1 MSRLGHATSSVTPRN
16 RGGSL
21 PAWSTAEFSDL
32 VDTRYLKPEYQ
43 PIFDLVTGEQVAAEA
58 LARWP
63 ALGITPDEAFWWAAE
78 SGRLAELDEACRN
91 AAIVDAI
98 AHNLPSQFELFVNL
112 EPSVLGPDTATRLL
126 AHAAGRVG
134 LVVEITER
142 ALMKRP
148 SDLLRAVD
156 QLREAGCGI
165 ALDDVGALPGSLA
178 LLPFICPDVVK
189 LDVSLVQRW
198 PDIGRAAIYTA
209 VAAYAERTG
218 ATVLAE
224 GIESEAHLR
233 RALALGA
240 TLGQGWYL
248 GWPGPPGAVAE
259 SYKPLQVHRRVN
271 DMPTS
276 FSGFADTA
284 VARVGSKE
292 LLLGM
297 SRHLEHKG
305 MALETA
311 PVVLTAMQ
319 EARRLTPGTARRYA
333 RLGSRCPLVVVLG
346 TGMAPTPVHGVRGVA
361 LGADDP
367 LRHDWV
373 VAVVGA
379 HYSGALIAHDLGDE
393 GADRDRRFAF
403 VLTHDYDRVLE
414 AARNLLGR
422 VTSRSDRSDP
432 AEVLA
437 THARR

>member
-1 MSRLGHATSSVTPRN
+1 MVHSRRSPTS
-16 RGGSL
+16 
-21 PAWSTAEFSDL
+21 EFGDL
-32 VDTRYLKPEYQ
+32 IDTRYLKPEYQ
-43 PIFDLVTGEQVAAEA
+43 PIFDLITGEQVAAEA

-63 ALGITPDEAFWWAAE
+63 GLRITPEEAFWWAAE
-78 SGRLAELDEACRN
+78 IGRLAELDEACRN

-126 AHAAGRVG
+126 THAAGRVG

-148 SDLLRAVD
+148 SELLRAVA
-156 QLREAGCGI
+156 QLRDAGCGI

-224 GIESEAHLR
+224 GIESEPHLR

-259 SYKPLQVHRRVN
+259 SYKPLQVHRPLN

-276 FSGFADTA
+276 FSGFADSA
-284 VARVGSKE
+284 VARIGTKE

-297 SRHLEHKG
+297 SQHLEHKG

-311 PVVLTAMQ
+311 PVVLAAMQ
-319 EARRLTPGTARRYA
+319 DARHFTPGTARRYSK
-333 RLGSRCPLVVVLG
+333 LGARCPLVAVLG
-346 TGMAPTPVHGVRGVA
+346 KGVPPAPARGVRGVA

-379 HYSGALIAHDLGDE
+379 HYAGALIAHDLGDA
-393 GADRDRRFAF
+393 GDDRDRRFAF
-403 VLTHDYDRVLE
+403 VLTHDYDRVLA
-414 AARNLLGR
+414 AARSLLGR
-422 VTSRSDRSDP
+422 VTSGAEHSDP
-432 AEVLA
+432 ARVLTMRA
-437 THARR
+437 KR